1 MPMRNDL
8 YFKNGK
14 PKKKYMHCLNEGLRE
29 MRRLYKQDI
38 IQCGG
43 CRCAYYTSGC
53 GRMELQEW
61 EKNNAK

>member
-1 MPMRNDL
+1 MLTKDEM

-14 PKKKYMHCLNEGLRE
+14 PKKIYMYCLNGGLRE

-43 CRCAYYTSGC
+43 CQCPYYAIEC
-53 GRMELQEW
+53 GRL
-61 EKNNAK
+61 KL

>member
-1 MPMRNDL
+1 MPTKNEM

-14 PKKKYMHCLNEGLRE
+14 PKKRYMYCLNEGLCE
-29 MRRLYKQDI
+29 MRRLYKMDI

-43 CRCAYYTSGC
+43 CKCAFYSNGC